1 MSLLTVSVLHML
13 ATLVS
18 MIVMVLVSVSCVAG
32 TGYLWYTYYEI
43 KHNLDHTNTS
53 RMLLE
58 AVRNETAFFWYSVV
72 ATLITVIIT
81 FILLH

>member
-58 AVRNETAFFWYSVV
+58 AVHNETAFFWYSVV
-72 ATLITVIIT
+72 ATIITVIIT